1 MWTIPF
7 LLILLF
13 LTFSFLFL
21 YRNEKVCKYQ
31 QDLNDRGYQ
40 ICVNYLHSIPSES
53 YDEEACKKHEE
64 LRKQWH
70 SIVSISYDKMLWQ
83 FWKPLKDKYWLTKEQ
98 IEFLNTK

>member
-1 MWTIPF
+1 MEIY
-7 LLILLF
+7 LMLILL
-13 LTFSFLFL
+13 LIAIFSVLSL

-53 YDEEACKKHEE
+53 YDKEAMKKHEE
-64 LRKQWH
+64 LKEQWL
-70 SIVSISYDKMLWQ
+70 SIVSISYDKMLLQ